1 MKRLKASHNQED
13 KMHKQLL
20 TIALSG
26 MILGLTGCSTPQPS
40 SIEPSPNTPSS
51 QVQVNNTEPIKETQN
66 QVENKDNED
75 APSAAVA
82 DNSSSKALVVY
93 YSRTGEN
100 YSVGNITVGNTAKV
114 AAEIAKQTG
123 ADMFEIKPIKP
134 YPTKYQECIEVAQK
148 EKDDNARPQIAT
160 TVEHFEQYHTV
171 YLGYP
176 NWWGDMPMIVY
187 TFIESQ
193 NFDGKTVI
201 PFVTHEGSGLSGTPQ
216 KLRKAL
222 PKATVTDGIAITGS
236 TAQNKPDEVTQK
248 VAELIKQAQY

>member
-1 MKRLKASHNQED
+1 
-13 KMHKQLL
+13 
-20 TIALSG
+20 
-26 MILGLTGCSTPQPS
+26 MIFGLTGCSSPQTSNAQTPQ
-40 SIEPSPNTPSS
+40 NAA
-51 QVQVNNTEPIKETQN
+51 ETAQ
-66 QVENKDNED
+66 
-75 APSAAVA
+75 SAAEQQPAPQAQNNAGA
-82 DNSSSKALVVY
+82 DSDNQDAKTNTGSNQAQKSIVVY

-114 AAEIAKQTG
+114 AQEIAKQTG
-123 ADMFEIKPIKP
+123 ADMFEIKPVKP
-134 YPTKYQECIEVAQK
+134 YPVEYKQCTEVAKQEK
-148 EKDDNARPQIAT
+148 EDNARPQIAT
-160 TVEHFEQYHTV
+160 TVEHFEQYSTV

-216 KLRKAL
+216 KLRKVL

-236 TAQNKPDEVTQK
+236 TAQNKPDEVSKK
-248 VAELIKQAQY
+248 VAELIKQAQN

>member
-1 MKRLKASHNQED
+1 MRSLIIGMASTV
-13 KMHKQLL
+13 L
-20 TIALSG
+20 AF
-26 MILGLTGCSTPQPS
+26 GLMGCT
-40 SIEPSPNTPSS
+40 N
-51 QVQVNNTEPIKETQN
+51 
-66 QVENKDNED
+66 
-75 APSAAVA
+75 PSASQAQTPNPQVVQTETVPTQQKA
-82 DNSSSKALVVY
+82 DNTATDKDEKVVQAKNDKSNNKSIVVY
-93 YSRTGEN
+93 YSRTDEN
-100 YSVGNITVGNTAKV
+100 YGVGNITVGNTAKV

-123 ADMFEIKPIKP
+123 ADIYEIKPVKA
-134 YPTKYQECIEVAQK
+134 YPANYKECIEVAQQ

-160 TVEHFEQYHTV
+160 TIENFGQYRTV

-236 TAQNKPDEVTQK
+236 TAQNKPDEVTKK
-248 VAELIKQAQY
+248 VSELIKQAPKD

>member
-1 MKRLKASHNQED
+1 MKTTFLSIACSALIICLAGCGSPKPSNAQTPQISAETTQAAAEQQTSQAHDNAGANTAKPDVKVNKASNEA
-13 KMHKQLL
+13 HK
-20 TIALSG
+20 
-26 MILGLTGCSTPQPS
+26 
-40 SIEPSPNTPSS
+40 SI
-51 QVQVNNTEPIKETQN
+51 
-66 QVENKDNED
+66 
-75 APSAAVA
+75 
-82 DNSSSKALVVY
+82 VVY
-93 YSRTGEN
+93 YSRTDEN
-100 YSVGNITVGNTAKV
+100 YNVGKITVGNTAKV

-123 ADMFEIKPIKP
+123 ADLFEIKPVKP
-134 YPTKYQECIEVAQK
+134 YPANYQKCIEVAQQ

-160 TVEHFEQYHTV
+160 TVENFGQYRTV

-193 NFDGKTVI
+193 NFDDKTVI

-236 TAQNKPDEVTQK
+236 TAQNKPDEVTKK
-248 VAELIKQAQY
+248 VSELIKQAPKD

>member
-1 MKRLKASHNQED
+1 
-13 KMHKQLL
+13 MHKKLL

-26 MILGLTGCSTPQPS
+26 MILGLTGCSSPQAANA
-40 SIEPSPNTPSS
+40 EPSPNTSAS
-51 QVQVNNTEPIKETQN
+51 QAQTTNTESPKETQP
-66 QVENKDNED
+66 QADNKNNEK
-75 APSAAVA
+75 APSTATT
-82 DNSSSKALVVY
+82 NSSTKSIVVY

-123 ADMFEIKPIKP
+123 ADLFEIKPVKP
-134 YPTKYQECIEVAQK
+134 YPANYQKCIEVAQQEK
-148 EKDDNARPQIAT
+148 EDNARPQIAT
-160 TVEHFEQYHTV
+160 TVENFGQYRTV

-236 TAQNKPDEVTQK
+236 TAQNKPDEVTKK
-248 VAELIKQAQY
+248 VSELIKQAPKN

>member
-1 MKRLKASHNQED
+1 MY
-13 KMHKQLL
+13 KQLL

-26 MILGLTGCSTPQPS
+26 MIFGLTGCSSPQPAHAD
-40 SIEPSPNTPSS
+40 PAPNASVPQT
-51 QVQVNNTEPIKETQN
+51 QTNTESPTEVRN
-66 QVENKDNED
+66 QTADKGD
-75 APSAAVA
+75 ALATSDKSA
-82 DNSSSKALVVY
+82 SKAVVVY

-123 ADMFEIKPIKP
+123 ADLFEIKPVKP
-134 YPTKYQECIEVAQK
+134 YPENYQECIDVAQK
-148 EKDDNARPQIAT
+148 EKDENARPQIAT

-248 VAELIKQAQY
+248 VAELIKQAQN

>member
-1 MKRLKASHNQED
+1 
-13 KMHKQLL
+13 MHRLL
-20 TIALSG
+20 TILISG
-26 MILGLTGCSTPQPS
+26 MIFGLAGCNSPQTSNAQTPQNAAETAQSATEQQPAS
-40 SIEPSPNTPSS
+40 QAQNIAKPDTDKQDAKANREKSAPKSI
-51 QVQVNNTEPIKETQN
+51 
-66 QVENKDNED
+66 
-75 APSAAVA
+75 
-82 DNSSSKALVVY
+82 VVY

-114 AAEIAKQTG
+114 AQEIANQTG
-123 ADMFEIKPIKP
+123 ADLFEIKPVKP
-134 YPTKYQECIEVAQK
+134 YPEKYQECIEVARQ

-193 NFDGKTVI
+193 SFDGKTVI

-222 PKATVTDGIAITGS
+222 PKATVTEGVAITGS
-236 TAQNKPDEVTQK
+236 TAQNKRPG
-248 VAELIKQAQY
+248 IKKKRI

>member
-1 MKRLKASHNQED
+1 MRSLMIGMASTVLAFGLMGCTNPSASQAQTPNPQVVQTETVPTQQKAD
-13 KMHKQLL
+13 
-20 TIALSG
+20 
-26 MILGLTGCSTPQPS
+26 
-40 SIEPSPNTPSS
+40 NTA
-51 QVQVNNTEPIKETQN
+51 T
-66 QVENKDNED
+66 NKD
-75 APSAAVA
+75 V
-82 DNSSSKALVVY
+82 KALQANNEKSKNKSIVVY

-100 YSVGNITVGNTAKV
+100 YNVGNITVGNTAKV

-123 ADMFEIKPIKP
+123 ADLFEIKPVNP
-134 YPTKYQECIEVAQK
+134 YPTKYQECIEVAQQ

-160 TVEHFEQYHTV
+160 TVEHFEQYNTV

-222 PKATVTDGIAITGS
+222 PKATVTDGMEMRGK
-236 TAQNKPDEVTQK
+236 TAQTDPVEVTKK
-248 VAELIKQAQY
+248 VAELIKQANH

>member
-1 MKRLKASHNQED
+1 
-13 KMHKQLL
+13 MHKLL
-20 TIALSG
+20 TILLSG
-26 MILGLTGCSTPQPS
+26 LIFGLTGCSTPQPTNVDAS
-40 SIEPSPNTPSS
+40 TNTSAS
-51 QVQVNNTEPIKETQN
+51 QVQANNAESPKEEQR
-66 QVENKDNED
+66 QAENTNDEE
-75 APSAAVA
+75 
-82 DNSSSKALVVY
+82 SSSINAAANSASKSIVVY

-123 ADMFEIKPIKP
+123 ADLFEIKPVKP
-134 YPTKYQECIEVAQK
+134 YPTKYQECIDVAQQ

-160 TVEHFEQYHTV
+160 TVENFDQYRTV

-236 TAQNKPDEVTQK
+236 TAQNKPDKVTGK
-248 VAELIKQAQY
+248 VAELIKQAQN

>member
-1 MKRLKASHNQED
+1 MRSLIIGMASTVLAFGW
-13 KMHKQLL
+13 M
-20 TIALSG
+20 
-26 MILGLTGCSTPQPS
+26 GCT
-40 SIEPSPNTPSS
+40 N
-51 QVQVNNTEPIKETQN
+51 
-66 QVENKDNED
+66 
-75 APSAAVA
+75 PSASQAQTPNPQVVQTETVPTQQKA
-82 DNSSSKALVVY
+82 DNTATDKDEKAVQAKNDKSNTKSIVVY

-123 ADMFEIKPIKP
+123 ADLFEIKPVKS
-134 YPTKYQECIEVAQK
+134 YPANYKKCIEVAQQEK
-148 EKDDNARPQIAT
+148 ENNVRPQIAT
-160 TVEHFEQYHTV
+160 TVEHFEQYNTV

-222 PKATVTDGIAITGS
+222 PKATVTNGIAITGS
-236 TAQNKPDEVTQK
+236 TAQNKPDEVTKK
-248 VAELIKQAQY
+248 VSELIKQAPKD